1 MASVMQ
7 RQLDDG
13 LYVRPKSVLYT
24 NTVKTV
30 TKQFVPSFVKPS
42 HFLVRIAGLQRPE
55 RGYSGS
61 TSTGA

>member
-1 MASVMQ
+1 MTSVMQ

-13 LYVRPKSVLYT
+13 LYVRPKSVLYP
-24 NTVKTV
+24 NTVKPV

-42 HFLVRIAGLQRPE
+42 HFLGRITGLQRPE